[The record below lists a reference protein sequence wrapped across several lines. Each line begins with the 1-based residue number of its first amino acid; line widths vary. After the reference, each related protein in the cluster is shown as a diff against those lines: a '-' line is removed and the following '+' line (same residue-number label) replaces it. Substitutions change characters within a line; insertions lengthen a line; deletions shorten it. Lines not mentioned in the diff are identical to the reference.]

1 LRRNSFFSGLIAGVI
16 ISTII
21 CFGSL
26 GLLAFF
32 DVAHLGQLAE
42 VIYKVN
48 VYSFNPASVQEMIDG
63 AIEGIVESLDD
74 PYSAYLQPDEYRDLE
89 EHLSGTY
96 GGIGLLITEN
106 ETNRLV
112 VVSPF
117 KGTPAYKAGI
127 KSGDV
132 IVKINGK
139 DTASLGLA
147 KAASLMKG
155 EPGTKVRLT
164 VLPKGNGELKEY
176 VITREEIRIP
186 SVKGQILRDN
196 PRIAYINLMMF
207 SQQTGDDLGAVM
219 DSINIELVDGV
230 ILDLRDNPGGSLDA
244 ALDVAGYFIPQGPAV
259 HIVYRKG
266 EKTLTT
272 TDNYINKP
280 LVVLVN
286 EGSASASEI
295 VAGAIKDSKSGTLVG
310 TTTFGKGLVQ
320 SVFEMGSG
328 AALKLTTAK
337 YLTPD
342 RHDIN
347 EKGIKPHVVVKMDP
361 ELSRKVILFAPDLEN
376 DSQLQKAVEILE
388 SKI

>member
-16 ISTII
+16 ISTIL

-26 GLLAFF
+26 GLLVFF

-106 ETNRLV
+106 ETSRLV

-117 KGTPAYKAGI
+117 KGTPAYKVGI
-127 KSGDV
+127 KSGDI

-139 DTASLGLA
+139 DTANLGLA

-186 SVKGQILRDN
+186 SVKGQILKDS

-207 SQQTGDDLGAVM
+207 SQQTGDDLKAVM
-219 DSINIELVDGV
+219 ESIDIESVDGV
-230 ILDLRDNPGGSLDA
+230 ILDLRDNPGGSLDP

-259 HIVYRKG
+259 HIVYRTG
-266 EKTLTT
+266 EKTLTAV
-272 TDNYINKP
+272 DNYINKP

-320 SVFEMGSG
+320 SVFEMDSGS
-328 AALKLTTAK
+328 ALKLTTAK

-347 EKGIKPHVVVKMDP
+347 KKGIKPHVVVKMDP